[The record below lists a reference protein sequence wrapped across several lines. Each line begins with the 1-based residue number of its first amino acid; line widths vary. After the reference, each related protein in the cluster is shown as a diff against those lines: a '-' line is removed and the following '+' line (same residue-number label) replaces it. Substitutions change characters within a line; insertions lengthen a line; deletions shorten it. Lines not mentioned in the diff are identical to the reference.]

1 MTIQLSFRIV
11 LLTALI
17 CYALPFSVAAQK
29 TKKEKVD
36 YTCKGLPIK
45 DRTRIAVAKFSVTAP
60 TNNRAFGDNL
70 SAMLSNTLVETNCF
84 RVLESSKNMEDLS
97 KEIELNN
104 NGMIQQGTGAQAG
117 QMLGAQLLIS
127 GEITEFSERESGG
140 GGGGL
145 LGGVIGGVGVMQAH
159 VGFILK
165 IVNPTTREVVTSKSF
180 ERKVTKMGAIG
191 GGVIKGIPIGGL
203 GFKSKAMADA
213 VEEAILASSEWL
225 VAEKQLILD
234 AVGDTGKPQ
243 AAVFGKGNCPVT
255 QSGQAPTVM
264 VIIPE
269 VHITQRIP
277 DPAGETEIIRKLI
290 DAGFKVLDPSVYKA
304 IRESA
309 QFNAAKQ
316 DVNAASAL
324 GAQFGADVIIIG
336 EAFSQSAGTASGNLR
351 SCAARV
357 EARAVRT
364 SNAQIL
370 GADGK
375 HAGGVDITELTAA
388 KIALRNAGS
397 LMADY
402 FLEQLCQ
409 AQIAGNGTTGAGGA
423 VHSEVL
429 LANVNFSKLSKIE
442 SGLKGM
448 KGVQTVKK
456 SLNGSTA
463 KIAIDHSCS
472 LDDIA
477 AALSEGKAGVPVE
490 ITGFESGKLEGVV
503 K

>member
-1 MTIQLSFRIV
+1 MKYSIFRYA
-11 LLTALI
+11 LLTA
-17 CYALPFSVAAQK
+17 ALCCAMPIFTLAQK
-29 TKKEKVD
+29 TKSEKVD

-45 DRTRIAVAKFSVTAP
+45 ERTRIAVAKFSVTTA
-60 TNNRAFGDNL
+60 TSNRAFGDNL
-70 SAMLSNTLVETNCF
+70 AAMLSNTLVETNCF
-84 RVLESSKNMEDLS
+84 RVLESSKNLDDLS
-97 KEIELNN
+97 KEIELSK
-104 NGMIQQGTGAQAG
+104 NGLIQQGTGAQAG

-145 LGGVIGGVGVMQAH
+145 LGGMVGGVGMMRAH

-165 IVNPTTREVVTSKSF
+165 IVNPTTRELVTSKSF
-180 ERKVTKMGAIG
+180 ERKVTKLGAIG
-191 GGVIKGIPIGGL
+191 GGIIKGIPIGGL

-213 VEEAILASSEWL
+213 VEEAILESSQWL
-225 VAEKQLILD
+225 VAEKQLLLD
-234 AVGDTGKPQ
+234 AVGDTGTPKT
-243 AAVFGKGNCPVT
+243 ALFGKGNCPVT

-264 VIIPE
+264 VVIPE

-309 QFNAAKQ
+309 QMNAALK
-316 DVNAASAL
+316 DANAASSL
-324 GAQFGADVIIIG
+324 GAQFGADIIIIG

-370 GADGK
+370 GADGQ

-409 AQIAGNGTTGAGGA
+409 AQTAGNSVGGTGGGA
-423 VHSEVL
+423 HSEVL

-442 SGLKGM
+442 SSLKSM

-456 SLNGSTA
+456 SMSGTTA
-463 KIAIDHSCS
+463 KLTIDHNCS

-477 AALSEGKAGVPVE
+477 AALSEGKTGVPVE
-490 ITGFESGKLEGVV
+490 ITGFENGKLEGVV